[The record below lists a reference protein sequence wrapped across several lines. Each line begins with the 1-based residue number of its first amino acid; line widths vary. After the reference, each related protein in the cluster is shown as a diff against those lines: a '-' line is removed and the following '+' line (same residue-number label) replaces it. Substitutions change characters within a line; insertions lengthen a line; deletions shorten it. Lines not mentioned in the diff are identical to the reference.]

1 MVTNMEACWACQA
14 ELPSGARFCP
24 ACGTRVQARRVG
36 EERKVVTVLF
46 ADLVDSTARADR
58 RDPEDVRATLIPF
71 YERMRAVLERFG
83 GQVAKFI
90 GDAVMALFGTPVAH
104 EDDPERGVRAALAI
118 CDAIRQLN
126 EQHGLDWS
134 MRVSVATG
142 EIVIDL
148 EARPEEGLGMAA
160 GDILNTGF
168 RLAEAAPIN
177 GILVDEST
185 YRATRHIIEF
195 TPAEPVRA
203 KGKAFPLPAWQ
214 AIAPRAR
221 LDQMDRQRPHIPLVG
236 RREELSL
243 LLDAFERA
251 RGEPTS
257 QLVTVVGVPGIGK
270 TRLILEL
277 ASELD
282 ARPENVYWR
291 QGRSLPYGEE
301 TPFWAL
307 AEILKAHASILRT
320 DDPAV
325 TEEKLRQ
332 AVRQAVPEPAEAGW
346 VISHMRPLVGLPGDP
361 HGGGDRRSGEFA
373 AWRRFFE
380 GVAGYRPLVV
390 VFEDIHW
397 ADEGLLEFID
407 HLAAQSTGIPLMIV
421 CTARPLLF
429 ERHPGWGARG
439 QPNAVRLTLEPL
451 SDDDTATLVGM
462 LVEDTV
468 LPKKVER
475 DLLARAAGNPLYAQE
490 YVRMLVD
497 RGFLRREAD
506 GLRLDQSEALPLP
519 ESIQGLIAARL
530 DALPHEEKSLL
541 QSAAVV
547 GRAFWFGALATLSD
561 LPHYVVSERLAA
573 LERKQFVREESLGP
587 VSGGSRYAFHHALVR
602 DVAYGQIPRASRADK
617 HRRTAEWLETL
628 KSDRADLAEMVAYH
642 YQSAL
647 GFARV
652 AGQDTSRLVQRTRFA
667 LRDAGDRAAAFNA
680 WAVAKRLYGDALA
693 LWPRDSERARLLF
706 QYGKAWFHAEGGGVE
721 ALEEAREE
729 LLLQGDGEMAAEAE
743 VILGDLEFR
752 QGNHD
757 RSFARFEHALALLAD
772 APPSLSK
779 AHVLST
785 LSRFHSA
792 AHEVDMAIRIGRQA
806 LEMAEDL
813 GLDEVRAHALNNIGT
828 ARVVLADAGGI
839 DDLERSLAIAL
850 TRNSLESVRAY
861 LNLGTGLAHFGD
873 LRGAFVVHAKGRR
886 AAERF
891 GDTAGMQWFAAE
903 RLWEF
908 YWSGR
913 WDEAVAASG
922 ALLADVEAGSA
933 RSHSEPAARLIRS
946 WIALP
951 RGRLDK
957 ALEDATRLR
966 DFARQARYLQAMFPA
981 VALRARVLASAGRHE
996 EAWED
1001 VTELLRVW
1009 RQSDVR
1015 IGSFWTADLAFA
1027 ISQLG
1032 RDEALLA
1039 ALAGAPS
1046 TRWVEAA
1053 RAVATAEFEQA
1064 AALYAEIGSAPDEA
1078 LARLHAG
1085 RRLLADGRGSE
1096 AKTELNRALEFHR
1109 RVRAERYVQEG
1120 EALLAAA
1127 G

>member
-1 MVTNMEACWACQA
+1 V
-14 ELPSGARFCP
+14 R
-24 ACGTRVQARRVG
+24 

-83 GQVAKFI
+83 GQVGKFI
-90 GDAVMALFGTPVAH
+90 GDAVMALFGAPVAH

-195 TPAEPVRA
+195 APAEPVRA

-221 LDQMDRQRPHIPLVG
+221 LGQDDLQRPHIPLVG

-251 RGEPTS
+251 RGGPTS

-270 TRLILEL
+270 SRLIMEL

-282 ARPENVYWR
+282 ARLEQVHWR

-301 TPFWAL
+301 TPYWAL
-307 AEILKAHASILRT
+307 SEILKVHAGIART

-332 AVRQAVPEPAEAGW
+332 AVRQAVPEPAEAAW
-346 VISHMRPLVGLPGDP
+346 VMSHLRPLVGLPGDAP
-361 HGGGDRRSGEFA
+361 GGGDRRSGDLA

-380 GVAGYRPLVV
+380 GVAASLPLVV

-397 ADEGLLEFID
+397 ADEGLLEFVD
-407 HLAAQSTGIPLMIV
+407 HLAAQSTGVPLMIV
-421 CTARPLLF
+421 CTARPSLF
-429 ERHPGWGARG
+429 ERHPGWCARG
-439 QPNAVRLTLEPL
+439 QPNAVRLPLEPL
-451 SDDDTATLVGM
+451 ADDETAALVGI
-462 LVEDTV
+462 LVEDAM
-468 LPKKVER
+468 LSKKVER
-475 DLLARAAGNPLYAQE
+475 VLLARAAGNPLYAQE

-497 RGFLRREAD
+497 RGFLRREVD

-519 ESIQGLIAARL
+519 ESIQGMIAARL

-547 GRAFWFGALATLSD
+547 GRAFRFGALAALSD

-573 LERKQFVREESLGP
+573 LERKEFVQQEPLVP
-587 VSGGSRYAFHHALVR
+587 DSGGSRYAFHHALVR

-617 HRRTAEWLETL
+617 HRLTAEWLETL
-628 KSDRADLAEMVAYH
+628 RSDRADLAEMVAYH

-647 GFARV
+647 GYARA
-652 AGQDTSRLVQRTRFA
+652 AGQDTSRLVQQTRLA
-667 LRDAGDRAAAFNA
+667 LRDAGHRAAALNS
-680 WAVAKRLYGDALA
+680 WAVAKRLYGDAVA
-693 LWPRDSERARLLF
+693 LWPRDPERARLLF
-706 QYGKAWFHAEGGGVE
+706 HYGKASFRAEGGGVE
-721 ALEEAREE
+721 ALAEARDE
-729 LLLQGDGEMAAEAE
+729 LLLQGNGEMAAEAE
-743 VILGDLEFR
+743 VMLGDLEFR
-752 QGNHD
+752 QGNHE
-757 RSFARFEHALALLAD
+757 RAFARFDNALALLAD
-772 APPSLSK
+772 APPSRSK

-792 AHEVDMAIRIGRQA
+792 ALEVDMAIRTGEQA
-806 LEMAEDL
+806 LEMADGL
-813 GLDEVRAHALNNIGT
+813 GLDEIRAHALNNIGS
-828 ARVVLADAGGI
+828 ARVALADEGGI
-839 DDLERSLAIAL
+839 EDLEASLVIAL
-850 TRNSLESVRAY
+850 ANNSPESVRAF
-861 LNLGTGLAHFGD
+861 LNLGTSLADFGK
-873 LRGAFVVHAKGRR
+873 LREAFMVHAKGRR

-913 WDEAVAASG
+913 WDEAITASG
-922 ALLADVEAGSA
+922 ALIAEVEAGSA
-933 RSHSEPAARLIRS
+933 RSHLEPAARLIRS

-951 RGRLDK
+951 RGRLDE
-957 ALEDATRLR
+957 ALDDATQLC
-966 DFARQARYLQAMFPA
+966 DFARQARYLQSMLPA
-981 VALRARVLASAGRHE
+981 LALRSRVLASADRTE

-1001 VTELLRVW
+1001 VAELLRVW
-1009 RQSDVR
+1009 RQSEVS
-1015 IGSFWTADLAFA
+1015 IGSYWTADLAFA
-1027 ISQLG
+1027 VSQLG
-1032 RDEALLA
+1032 RDEAHLG
-1039 ALAGAPS
+1039 ALADAPS

-1053 RAVATAEFEQA
+1053 RAVVAAEFQLA
-1064 AALYAEIGSAPDEA
+1064 AARYAEIGSAPDEA

-1085 RRLLADGRGSE
+1085 RRLLAAGRASE
-1096 AKTELNRALEFHR
+1096 ATAELNRALEFHR
-1109 RVRAERYVQEG
+1109 RVSAERYVQEG
-1120 EALLAAA
+1120 EALLAVV

>member
-1 MVTNMEACWACQA
+1 MVTDMEACWACQA

-58 RDPEDVRATLIPF
+58 RDPEDVRATLVPF

-83 GQVAKFI
+83 GQVEKFI
-90 GDAVMALFGTPVAH
+90 GDAVMALFGAPVAH
-104 EDDPERGVRAALAI
+104 EDDPERGVRAALAVR
-118 CDAIRQLN
+118 DAIRQLN

-134 MRVSVATG
+134 IRVSVATG
-142 EIVIDL
+142 EAVIDL
-148 EARPEEGLGMAA
+148 ETRPEEGLGMAA
-160 GDILNTGF
+160 GDILNTGS
-168 RLAEAAPIN
+168 RLAQAAPIN

-195 TPAEPVRA
+195 GAAEPVRA
-203 KGKAFPLPAWQ
+203 KGKAVPLPAWQ

-221 LDQMDRQRPHIPLVG
+221 LDQNDLQRPHIPLVG

-251 RGEPTS
+251 RSGPTS
-257 QLVTVVGVPGIGK
+257 QLVSVVGEPGIGK
-270 TRLILEL
+270 SRLILEL
-277 ASELD
+277 AAAVDASSET
-282 ARPENVYWR
+282 VYWR
-291 QGRSLPYGEE
+291 QGRSLPYGAE
-301 TPFWAL
+301 TPYWAL
-307 AEILKAHASILRT
+307 SEILKAHAGILRT

-325 TEEKLRQ
+325 TEEKLQQAIRQ
-332 AVRQAVPEPAEAGW
+332 ALPEPAEADW
-346 VISHMRPLVGLPGDP
+346 VISHMRPLVGLPGDA
-361 HGGGDRRSGEFA
+361 HGGGDRRSGDLA

-380 GVAGYRPLVV
+380 GVAASLPLVV

-407 HLAAQSTGIPLMIV
+407 HLAAQSTGVPLMIV

-451 SDDDTATLVGM
+451 SDDETAVLVGM
-462 LVEDTV
+462 LVEDAI

-475 DLLARAAGNPLYAQE
+475 VLLARAAGNPLYAQE

-506 GLRLDQSEALPLP
+506 GLHLDQSEALPLP
-519 ESIQGLIAARL
+519 ESIQGMIAARL

-573 LERKQFVREESLGP
+573 LERKEFVREEPLVP

-602 DVAYGQIPRASRADK
+602 DVAYGQIPRVSRADK
-617 HRRTAEWLETL
+617 HRLTAEWLETL

-647 GFARV
+647 TYARA
-652 AGQDTSRLVQRTRFA
+652 AGQDTSRLVQQTRLA
-667 LRDAGDRAAAFNA
+667 LRDAGHRAAELNS
-680 WAVAKRLYGDALA
+680 WAVAKRLYEDALA
-693 LWPRDSERARLLF
+693 LWPRDPERAYLLF
-706 QYGKAWFHAEGGGVE
+706 HYGKASFRAEGTGVE
-721 ALEEAREE
+721 ALEEARDE
-729 LLLQGDGEMAAEAE
+729 LLLQGNGEMAAEAE
-743 VILGDLEFR
+743 VMLGDLEFR
-752 QGNHD
+752 QGNHE
-757 RSFARFEHALALLAD
+757 RAFARFYNARALLAD
-772 APPSLSK
+772 APPSRSK

-792 AHEVDMAIRIGRQA
+792 ALEVDMAIRTGKQA
-806 LEMAEDL
+806 LEMAEGL
-813 GLDEVRAHALNNIGT
+813 GLDEIRAHALNNIGS
-828 ARVVLADAGGI
+828 ARVALADDGGI
-839 DDLERSLAIAL
+839 EDLEASLAIAL
-850 TRNSLESVRAY
+850 ASNSPESVRAF
-861 LNLGTGLAHFGD
+861 LNLGTSLADFGR
-873 LRGAFVVHAKGRR
+873 LRDAFMVHAMGRR

-913 WDEAVAASG
+913 WDEAITASAALI
-922 ALLADVEAGSA
+922 AEVEAGSA
-933 RSHSEPAARLIRS
+933 RSHLEPAARLIRS

-951 RGRLDK
+951 RGRLDE
-957 ALEDATRLR
+957 ALEDATRLC
-966 DFARQARYLQAMFPA
+966 DFARQARYLQSMFPA
-981 VALRARVLASAGRHE
+981 LALRSRVLASADQPE

-1001 VTELLRVW
+1001 VSELLRVW
-1009 RQSDVR
+1009 RQSEVS
-1015 IGSFWTADLAFA
+1015 IGSFWTADLAIA
-1027 ISQLG
+1027 VSQLG
-1032 RDEALLA
+1032 TDEALLA
-1039 ALAGAPS
+1039 ALADVPS

-1053 RAVATAEFEQA
+1053 RAVATAEFQQA

-1085 RRLLADGRGSE
+1085 RRLLARGRASE
-1096 AKTELNRALEFHR
+1096 AKAELNRALEFHR
-1109 RVRAERYVQEG
+1109 RVSAERYVQEG
-1120 EALLAAA
+1120 EELLAVV

>member
-1 MVTNMEACWACQA
+1 MVTDMEACWACQA
-14 ELPSGARFCP
+14 ELPTGARFCP

-90 GDAVMALFGTPVAH
+90 GDAVMALFGAPVAH

-134 MRVSVATG
+134 LRVSVATG

-148 EARPEEGLGMAA
+148 DTHPHEGLGMTA

-195 TPAEPVRA
+195 APAEPVRA

-221 LDQMDRQRPHIPLVG
+221 LDQDDLQRPHVPLVG

-251 RGEPTS
+251 RREPAS

-270 TRLILEL
+270 SRLVMEL

-282 ARPENVYWR
+282 ARLENVSWR

-301 TPFWAL
+301 TPYWAL
-307 AEILKAHASILRT
+307 SEILKVHAGIVRT

-325 TEEKLRQ
+325 TEEKLQQ
-332 AVRQAVPEPAEAGW
+332 AVRRAIPEPAEAAW
-346 VISHMRPLVGLPGDP
+346 VMSHMRLLVGLPGDA
-361 HGGGDRRSGEFA
+361 HGGGDRRSGDLA

-380 GVAGYRPLVV
+380 GVATPLPLVI

-407 HLAAQSTGIPLMIV
+407 HLAAQSTGVPLMIV

-429 ERHPGWGARG
+429 ERHPGWCARG
-439 QPNAVRLTLEPL
+439 QPNTVRLPLEPL
-451 SDDDTATLVGM
+451 ADDETAALVGI
-462 LVEDTV
+462 LVEDAI
-468 LPKKVER
+468 LPKEVER
-475 DLLARAAGNPLYAQE
+475 ALLARAAGNPLYAQE

-519 ESIQGLIAARL
+519 ESIQGMIAARL

-573 LERKQFVREESLGP
+573 LERKEFVQHEPL
-587 VSGGSRYAFHHALVR
+587 VYASGGSRYAFHHALVR
-602 DVAYGQIPRASRADK
+602 DVAYGQIPRASRAEK
-617 HRRTAEWLETL
+617 HRLTAEWLETL

-647 GFARV
+647 SYARA
-652 AGQDTSRLVQRTRFA
+652 AGHDTSRLVQQTRLT
-667 LRDAGDRAAAFNA
+667 LRDAGHRAAALNS
-680 WAVAKRLYGDALA
+680 WAVAKRLYGDAVA
-693 LWPRDSERARLLF
+693 LWPRDPERARLLF
-706 QYGKAWFHAEGGGVE
+706 HYGKASFRAEGGGAE
-721 ALEEAREE
+721 ALEEARDE
-729 LLLQGDGEMAAEAE
+729 LLLQGNGEMAAEAE
-743 VILGDLEFR
+743 VMLGDLEFR
-752 QGNHD
+752 QGNHE
-757 RSFARFEHALALLAD
+757 RAFARFDNALALLAD
-772 APPSLSK
+772 APPSRAK

-785 LSRFHSA
+785 LSRFHSVA
-792 AHEVDMAIRIGRQA
+792 LEVDMAIRTGEQA
-806 LEMAEDL
+806 LEMAEGL
-813 GLDEVRAHALNNIGT
+813 GLDEIRAHALNNIGS
-828 ARVVLADAGGI
+828 ARVALADDGGI
-839 DDLERSLAIAL
+839 EDLEASLVLSLAS
-850 TRNSLESVRAY
+850 NSPESVRAF
-861 LNLGTGLAHFGD
+861 LNLGTSLADFGK
-873 LRGAFVVHAKGRR
+873 LREAFMVHAKGRR

-913 WDEAVAASG
+913 WDEAIAASS
-922 ALLADVEAGSA
+922 ALIAEVEAGSA
-933 RSHSEPAARLIRS
+933 RSHLEPAARLIRS

-951 RGRLDK
+951 RGQLDE
-957 ALEDATRLR
+957 ALEDATQLC
-966 DFARQARYLQAMFPA
+966 DFARQARYLQSMLPA
-981 VALRARVLASAGRHE
+981 LALRARVLASADRTE

-1001 VTELLRVW
+1001 VAELLRVW
-1009 RQSDVR
+1009 RQSEVS
-1015 IGSFWTADLAFA
+1015 IGSYWTADLAFA
-1027 ISQLG
+1027 LSQLG
-1032 RDEALLA
+1032 RDEAHLG
-1039 ALAGAPS
+1039 ALADAPS

-1053 RAVATAEFEQA
+1053 RAVATAEFQQA
-1064 AALYAEIGSAPDEA
+1064 AALFARIGSAPDEA
-1078 LARLHAG
+1078 LARLRAG
-1085 RRLLADGRGSE
+1085 GRLLAGGRASE
-1096 AKTELNRALEFHR
+1096 ATAELNRALEFHH
-1109 RVRAERYVQEG
+1109 RVSAERYVQEG
-1120 EALLAAA
+1120 EALLAVV